1 VTTYLYGLV
10 LARSAHLVP
19 AHITGLHATRL
30 RVISCDSAGL
40 CALVS
45 TLDRSPERASLD
57 DIRAHDHAL
66 QSVVQHG
73 STTAAVRFGQTFA
86 TESDVQRHVAERAER
101 IERVLEEFDGCVE
114 MRVLLPMESEPR
126 NEDAPDAPADASG
139 PGRAYLERL
148 RERGPRVSDVTL
160 RDALG
165 PIVRAER
172 VEELAVG
179 RGAVFAHLVARSDE
193 AAYRAAIAQLP
204 ALKEARIAGPLA
216 FYSFAE
222 PST

>member
-10 LARSAHLVP
+10 LSRSAHLVP
-19 AHITGLHATRL
+19 AHIAGLHATPL
-30 RVISCDSAGL
+30 RVIPCDESGL
-40 CALVS
+40 GALVS
-45 TLDRSPERASLD
+45 TLDRAPERASLD

-86 TESDVQRHVAERAER
+86 TESDVQRHVAVRAER

-114 MRVLLPMESEPR
+114 MRILLPMAVEPSI
-126 NEDAPDAPADASG
+126 EDDRTVSDATG
-139 PGRAYLERL
+139 PGRAYLEGL
-148 RERGPRVSDVTL
+148 RARGPGRLKDVTL

-165 PIVRAER
+165 PVVRAER
-172 VEELAVG
+172 VEELAG
-179 RGAVFAHLVARSDE
+179 ARGAVFAHLVARSDE
-193 AAYRAAIAQLP
+193 LAYRAAIAQLP

-222 PST
+222 PGE

>member
-1 VTTYLYGLV
+1 MTTYLYGLV
-10 LARSAHLVP
+10 LNRSAHLVP
-19 AHITGLHATRL
+19 AHIRGLHARPL
-30 RVISCDSAGL
+30 RVISCESAGL
-40 CALVS
+40 SALVS
-45 TLDRSPERASLD
+45 TLDRSPERANLD

-73 STTAAVRFGQTFA
+73 STTVAVRFGETFA
-86 TESDVQRHVAERAER
+86 SESEVQRHVAERAER

-114 MRVLLPMESEPR
+114 MRVLLPMESEPQ
-126 NEDAPDAPADASG
+126 NEDAPADASG

-148 RERGPRVSDVTL
+148 RERGPRIRDVTL

-165 PIVRAER
+165 PIVRAEK
-172 VEELAVG
+172 VEQLAVG
-179 RGAVFAHLVARSDE
+179 RGAVFAHLVARADE

-204 ALKEARIAGPLA
+204 ALKEARVAGPLA

-222 PST
+222 PNT